1 MRHRSKTLTT
11 TENRKCWYPF
21 VYEPKVTPMKNY
33 LYLDYGFSENQ
44 TYKFHSSDNYIGIP
58 TSKISK
64 FHSHGK
70 YHDENLLYNF
80 GKGFNSG
87 VHSQGDFSFAQGR
100 TKEEVDKLDV
110 SNYYNFRK

>member
-1 MRHRSKTLTT
+1 MRHKSKTSTT

-21 VYEPKVTPMKNY
+21 VYEPKAPQMKNY
-33 LYLDYGFSENQ
+33 LFLDYGFSEKA
-44 TYKFHSSDNYIGIP
+44 YKITNTGQFIGIP

-64 FHSHGK
+64 FHSYGK

-80 GKGFNSG
+80 GKGFPSG
-87 VHSQGDFSFAQGR
+87 VQSQGEFSFAQGK
-100 TKEEVDKLDV
+100 TKEQVDKLDV